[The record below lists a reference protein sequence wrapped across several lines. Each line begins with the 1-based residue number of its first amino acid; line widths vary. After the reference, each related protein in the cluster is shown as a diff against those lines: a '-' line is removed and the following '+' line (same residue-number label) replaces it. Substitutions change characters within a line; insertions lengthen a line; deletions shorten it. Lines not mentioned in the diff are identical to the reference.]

1 MDSERTKIQTY
12 KRLEGMPV
20 DYDNAKHMRIFQG
33 SPFFRRIFVVVVVAE
48 QLNDDDERWC

>member
-12 KRLEGMPV
+12 KRLEGTPI
-20 DYDNAKHMRIFQG
+20 DYD
-33 SPFFRRIFVVVVVAE
+33 RRIFVVVVVAAE